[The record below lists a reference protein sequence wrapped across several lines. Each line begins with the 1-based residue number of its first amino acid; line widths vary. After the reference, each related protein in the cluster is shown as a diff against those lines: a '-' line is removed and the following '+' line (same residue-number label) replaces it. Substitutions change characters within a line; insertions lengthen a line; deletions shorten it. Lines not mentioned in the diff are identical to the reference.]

1 MATELERSV
10 FISIP
15 KKGNDKEC
23 SNYGTIALISH
34 DCKEMLKMKAANEI
48 KALKADVG
56 MDLIVKWVIILEM
69 K

>member
-1 MATELERSV
+1 MS
-10 FISIP
+10 ISFQP
-15 KKGNDKEC
+15 KEGHCQEMFKYC
-23 SNYGTIALISH
+23 TIALISH

>member
-1 MATELERSV
+1 
-10 FISIP
+10 
-15 KKGNDKEC
+15 
-23 SNYGTIALISH
+23 
-34 DCKEMLKMKAANEI
+34 MLKMKAANKI